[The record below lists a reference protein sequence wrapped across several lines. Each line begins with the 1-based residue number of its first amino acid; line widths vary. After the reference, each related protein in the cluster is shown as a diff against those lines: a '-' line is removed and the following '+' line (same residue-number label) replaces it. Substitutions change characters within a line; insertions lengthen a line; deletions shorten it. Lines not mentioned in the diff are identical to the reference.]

1 MLRSSVLLVALTL
14 LFGVSAAFAQTK
26 KPAAPGR
33 IPLAKDNSIAVNV
46 YMRDGGKNE
55 LMLGT
60 RIWPDYPEYNALA
73 LQRFF
78 AMMKS
83 LEPAY
88 KQDDEVAYTW
98 GAKGKVTKCSIY
110 LEAPEAGGKREPAPW
125 WGARRMAS
133 AAWPRPPSPTPSI
146 PSACRRIPSI

>member
-46 YMRDGGKNE
+46 YMRDGSKNE

-60 RIWPDYPEYNALA
+60 RIWPDYPEYNAVA
-73 LQRFF
+73 LQTVLR
-78 AMMKS
+78 
-83 LEPAY
+83 
-88 KQDDEVAYTW
+88 DDEV
-98 GAKGKVTKCSIY
+98 
-110 LEAPEAGGKREPAPW
+110 PRAGLQAG
-125 WGARRMAS
+125 
-133 AAWPRPPSPTPSI
+133 
-146 PSACRRIPSI
+146 